1 MTSLSFGPVVLGG
14 NVFGW
19 TVGPDEGFAVLDM
32 FLDGGGRAIDSADSY
47 TQFVPGNVGGESE
60 TQIGDWLAARDCRNR
75 VQLHTKVFSKRDRS
89 GLRARNI
96 VLAAEDSLRRLRTD
110 HLDLY
115 YAHFPD
121 PDTPLEQT
129 LAVYD
134 DLIRQG
140 KLRYVALSNHPAWQL
155 TEALW
160 IADDRRLA
168 SAPVCAQ
175 VMYSL
180 LDRSAEAELSAAC
193 VRFGLSIVPYAPL
206 HGGLLADLAVLDRE
220 IAGGKR
226 YGGPG
231 FSEAEI
237 AVARELDRLA
247 RDWGLE
253 MPQVSLA
260 WLLSRPAVASVIV
273 GAETVDELRANASA
287 ADVEL
292 TAEQLDAVSALTADP
307 AP

>member
-1 MTSLSFGPVVLGG
+1 M
-14 NVFGW
+14 
-19 TVGPDEGFAVLDM
+19 
-32 FLDGGGRAIDSADSY
+32 
-47 TQFVPGNVGGESE
+47 
-60 TQIGDWLAARDCRNR
+60 
-75 VQLHTKVFSKRDRS
+75 
-89 GLRARNI
+89 
-96 VLAAEDSLRRLRTD
+96 
-110 HLDLY
+110 
-115 YAHFPD
+115 
-121 PDTPLEQT
+121 
-129 LAVYD
+129 YD

-140 KLRYVALSNHPAWQL
+140 KLRYVALSNHPAWQV

-160 IADDRRLA
+160 IADDRRLV
-168 SAPVCAQ
+168 SAPVAAQ

-180 LDRSAEAELSAAC
+180 LDRSAEVELAAAC
-193 VRFGLSIVPYAPL
+193 VRFGLSVVPYAPL
-206 HGGLLADLAVLDRE
+206 HGGLLADLKVLDRE

-231 FSEAEI
+231 FSDTEI
-237 AVARELDRLA
+237 AVAREVDSLA
-247 RDWGLE
+247 REWGLE
-253 MPQVSLA
+253 MYQVSLA